1 LSALFE
7 AKKVVALKQL
17 TLTDEKISFYRN
29 YFEQKALG
37 ANSV

>member
-7 AKKVVALKQL
+7 AKTVVALKQL
-17 TLTDEKISFYRN
+17 TLTDEKISLYRN